1 MREITISVYLSVFF
15 RHDDWRTEG
24 FHTLQIAMQEHTLS
38 MVH

>member
-1 MREITISVYLSVFF
+1 MPKADTFKFADYTFF
-15 RHDDWRTEG
+15 IGG